1 MKASQKIKTVLV
13 DDNAEFLSSL
23 EDHLSVFPEI
33 EVCGTA
39 TQYHQAKEL
48 LVKANP
54 DLVFLDVVMPH
65 KNGFELLN
73 EVRQAGIEFSAIFHT
88 SYDQHMIQSLRDS
101 ALDYILKPIRPE
113 DLKNAIERF
122 KSMKLP
128 NHSYFSTSRILQN
141 SRFPEIVAI
150 PTLIGIQFIDVSR
163 ILMFRSTKANVL
175 DKPSWEVVLRDNTL
189 IRLAGGVSA
198 EKISKLIASFRFIQ
212 INQSC
217 ILNLIYVNIVEYK
230 TRHCILLP
238 PFEKI
243 PLTVSRAYLNKL
255 KEKFDVL

>member
-1 MKASQKIKTVLV
+1 MKTPPKIKTVLV
-13 DDNAEFLSSL
+13 DDNAEFLASL
-23 EDHLSVFPEI
+23 VDHLSAFPEI

-39 TQYHQAKEL
+39 TQFHQAKEL
-48 LVKANP
+48 LIKENP

-65 KNGFELLN
+65 KNGFELLD
-73 EVRQAGIEFSAIFHT
+73 EVRQAGVEFRTIFYTAYDQYMIQALRESAI
-88 SYDQHMIQSLRDS
+88 
-101 ALDYILKPIRPE
+101 DYILKPIHPE
-113 DLKNAIERF
+113 ELKSAIDRF
-122 KSMKLP
+122 KYLTQSESTILSSMK
-128 NHSYFSTSRILQN
+128 HSPAICI
-141 SRFPEIVAI
+141 PEILAI
-150 PTLIGIQFIDVSR
+150 PTLLGIQFVDANR
-163 ILMFRSTKANVL
+163 ILMFRSTKASLL
-175 DKPSWEVVLRDNTL
+175 DKPSWEVVLIDNTL

-217 ILNLIYVNIVEYK
+217 ILNLIYVSIVEYK